1 MSDKQFITKA
11 YSLYNLKKYE
21 EAITM
26 FKKAIEID
34 SLDLSYYNNCGYS
47 LYNLNKYE
55 EAITM
60 YKKAIEINFQNVKYF
75 NNWEI
80 LYTI

>member
-1 MSDKQFITKA
+1 LGD
-11 YSLYNLKKYE
+11 SLYNLNKYD

-26 FKKAIEID
+26 YKKAIEID
-34 SLDLSYYNNCGYS
+34 SLDPSYYNSCGDS

-55 EAITM
+55 EAITIF
-60 YKKAIEINFQNVKYF
+60 KKAIEIDSQNAIYF